1 MTEAAR
7 LSVSL
12 VTSGQRPFGQP
23 VLVSEGRA
31 EGRRFEVVVTDCEI
45 HFAFAGVDGPA
56 FAIDL
61 NRLVKDAV
69 DAIETR
75 LFGQQRNVR

>member
-7 LSVSL
+7 LSVAL
-12 VTSGQRPFGQP
+12 MTSGQLPFGQP

-45 HFAFAGVDGPA
+45 HFAFAGADGPT

-61 NRLVKDAV
+61 NRLAKDAV
-69 DAIETR
+69 DAIDTR
-75 LFGQQRNVR
+75 LFGQRGTIP